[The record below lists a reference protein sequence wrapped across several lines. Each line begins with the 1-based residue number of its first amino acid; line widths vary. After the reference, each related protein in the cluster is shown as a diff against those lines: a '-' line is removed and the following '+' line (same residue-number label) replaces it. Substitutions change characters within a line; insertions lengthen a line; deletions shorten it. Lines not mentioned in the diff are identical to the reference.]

1 MKNEI
6 LEITSFS
13 NEKLKY
19 VSGLKEKKNREKSGN
34 FFIEGYREISRAKAS
49 DRIRFEFVLTSPDCY
64 LGENEDELV
73 RSLNAKI
80 IRVPKSIFEKISYR
94 DRPDGLI
101 ATAKFPDFQVPI
113 DLKLDGAPILVIEGV
128 EKPGNLGTI
137 LRTAEGAG
145 FHNVFV
151 ADPRLDLLNPNVIRS
166 STGTLFTLNVY
177 QGEIQEL
184 YPLFKNQGYRTVAVT
199 PEAKSLY
206 WDGNLK
212 GKTALVFGS
221 EQYGL
226 SHFVRTQSDEYV
238 SLPMKGVADSLNLA
252 MSAGILMY
260 EVLRQNR

>member
-1 MKNEI
+1 MKKP

-19 VSGLKEKKNREKSGN
+19 ISGLKEKKNRERSN
-34 FFIEGYREISRAKAS
+34 TFFIEGYREIQRAKAS
-49 DRIRFEFVLTSPDCY
+49 EKIEFEYILTCPACY
-64 LGENEDELV
+64 LGENEEELI
-73 RSLNAKI
+73 SSIDAKTI
-80 IRVPKSIFEKISYR
+80 LVPKQVFEKISYR

-101 ATAKFPDFQVPI
+101 ATANLPDFSLSKNPN
-113 DLKLDGAPILVIEGV
+113 LSGAPVLVIEGV

-145 FHNVFV
+145 FETVFV
-151 ADPRLDLLNPNVIRS
+151 ADPRLDLFNPNVIRS
-166 STGTLFTLNVY
+166 STGTLFTLDVR
-177 QGEIQEL
+177 QGEISEL
-184 YPLFKNQGYRTVAVT
+184 YPLLKKAGYRTIAVT

-212 GKTALVFGS
+212 GKVALVFGS

-226 SHFVRTQSDEYV
+226 SEYARTKSDEYI